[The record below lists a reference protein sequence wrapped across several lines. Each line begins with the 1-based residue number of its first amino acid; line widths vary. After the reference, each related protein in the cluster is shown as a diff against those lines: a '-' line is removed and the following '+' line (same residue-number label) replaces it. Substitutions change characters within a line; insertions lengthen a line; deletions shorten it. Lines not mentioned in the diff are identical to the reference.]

1 MSNKIALLLF
11 TTSVLL
17 TSFAV
22 VAIPQV
28 SALNENLNVYYNPSP
43 MERSHVTDRF
53 NSAEKI
59 CGDRLCA
66 HGERTAWEKA
76 VWDHQNKSQGK
87 ITSSKQHG
95 EDVMHKMAGST
106 PSPQTGHG
114 SEKPTVHTTMP
125 VINATKS
132 TGMTGNMTGNMSKTM
147 K

>member
-1 MSNKIALLLF
+1 MSKQIALLLF

-22 VAIPQV
+22 VAIPQA
-28 SALNENLNVYYNPSP
+28 SALNPDLNVYYNPSP

-53 NSAEKI
+53 NSVEKV
-59 CGDRLCA
+59 CGNHLCA
-66 HGERTAWEKA
+66 HGERTTWQKA
-76 VWDHQNKSQGK
+76 VWDHQKVSQGK
-87 ITSSKQHG
+87 ITSPQQHG

-106 PSPQTGHG
+106 PAPQTGHG

-125 VINATKS
+125 VINATAS